1 MKKFQKVTA
10 MLLGLT
16 MSVSLFACGGE
27 GSDSSSKGKEPDNIL
42 GVELPGNLEEG
53 EGKQY
58 LDGAVVAFK
67 EANTVTIEYT
77 TSYSYSYTEKSPL
90 MFEEETESSSLDVTF
105 KATLAKTETGY
116 NIAIEGNATLADD
129 GETDNDPLKVYLVD
143 GYVYNYDYDNEVWDS
158 IALEEL
164 VGDYVHDYD
173 VEPLADLEEEE
184 KFPDRPLTPW
194 ATLIS
199 NAIMSIVSG
208 DIAEADF
215 SPIYDILGPVVEA
228 FAFIENGEYKFN
240 LDVKDDVT
248 TALQTLANMDWTQTV
263 ETYINNVLKENGSD
277 KTVKG
282 ILDEI
287 AAYGAKTVGEIYKD
301 FNESLKK
308 ETGKDLNG
316 LKNEL
321 VSKLKNIDF
330 TALEGYIPAD
340 ELAEALAIINQIEAT
355 NFDEE
360 IKPYEEMTIDELIPL
375 VMHSTTITT
384 LQSITDM
391 IYLQIQ
397 TMSLQ
402 QALYS
407 MGMNEIMDFAKE
419 AKYITINDLSE
430 NLSIKFNGYKFS
442 SLNFSAKVGGKYDN
456 SADTTAMV
464 KSIVSV
470 ASEMSCKVNFSN
482 QTTALTPPVIA
493 E

>member
-1 MKKFQKVTA
+1 M
-10 MLLGLT
+10 
-16 MSVSLFACGGE
+16 E
-27 GSDSSSKGKEPDNIL
+27 
-42 GVELPGNLEEG
+42 
-53 EGKQY
+53 
-58 LDGAVVAFK
+58 
-67 EANTVTIEYT
+67 
-77 TSYSYSYTEKSPL
+77 
-90 MFEEETESSSLDVTF
+90 
-105 KATLAKTETGY
+105 
-116 NIAIEGNATLADD
+116 D
-129 GETDNDPLKVYLVD
+129 GESFNEPLKFYLVD
-143 GYVYNYDYDNEVWDS
+143 GVAYSYDSETQTWDTEDITDFEEYEEFMQIYN
-158 IALEEL
+158 
-164 VGDYVHDYD
+164 
-173 VEPLADLEEEE
+173 
-184 KFPDRPLTPW
+184 
-194 ATLIS
+194 TL
-199 NAIMSIVSG
+199 MS
-208 DIAEADF
+208 DEADF
-215 SPIYDILGPVVEA
+215 SAIYDILGPVVEA
-228 FAFIENGEYKFN
+228 LAFIENGEYKFN

-316 LKNEL
+316 LKNEAI
-321 VSKLKNIDF
+321 SKLKNLDF
-330 TALEGYIPAD
+330 DALGEYIPA
-340 ELAEALAIINQIEAT
+340 ETLAEILDTINQIEAS

-375 VMHSTTITT
+375 ITGSSAPST

>member
-58 LDGAVVAFK
+58 LDGAVQAFK
-67 EANTVTIEYT
+67 AANTITIEYT
-77 TSYSYSYTEKSPL
+77 MAYTYSETESSPL
-90 MFEEETESSSLDVTF
+90 MAEAETESSSMNTTF
-105 KATLAKTETGY
+105 KITLAKAQNGY
-116 NIAIEGNATLADD
+116 NLAIDSNTVAIED
-129 GETDNDPLKVYLVD
+129 GETFGEPMKISIID
-143 GYVYNYDYDNEVWDS
+143 GYVYNYDADEDVWDKWAWEDLGS
-158 IALEEL
+158 TDGETTSSYVYDAVTAFLTGEL
-164 VGDYVHDYD
+164 ND
-173 VEPLADLEEEE
+173 V
-184 KFPDRPLTPW
+184 
-194 ATLIS
+194 
-199 NAIMSIVSG
+199 
-208 DIAEADF
+208 DF

-228 FAFIENGEYKFN
+228 LAFIENGEYKFN
-240 LDVKDDVT
+240 LDMKADVT

-277 KTVKG
+277 KTVKS

-287 AAYGAKTVGEIYKD
+287 GSYGVKTVGEVYKE
-301 FNESLKK
+301 FNETLKK

-375 VMHSTTITT
+375 ITGSSAPNT
-384 LQSITDM
+384 LKSITDM
-391 IYLQIQ
+391 AYESLKTIP
-397 TMSLQ
+397 LQ

-407 MGMNEIMDFAKE
+407 MGMQEIMDFAKE

-456 SADTTAMV
+456 SSNVAAIV
-464 KSIVSV
+464 KTIINVTG
-470 ASEMSCKVNFSN
+470 EMSCKVNFSN
-482 QTTALTPPVIA
+482 QTTTLTPPVIA